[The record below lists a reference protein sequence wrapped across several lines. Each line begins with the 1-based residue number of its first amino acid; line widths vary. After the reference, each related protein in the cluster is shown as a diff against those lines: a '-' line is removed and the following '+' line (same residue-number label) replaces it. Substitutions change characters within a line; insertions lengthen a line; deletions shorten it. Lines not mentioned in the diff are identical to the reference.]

1 MKLPAFQGLLHFLY
15 TGWVDLGNDMSL
27 ALELMIA
34 ATKYAAPQL
43 KRFCELYIAEMISL
57 QNIIEILYIS
67 ELHQVGFLNSSLG
80 TNLTNCFCVFS
91 VIFFV
96 FRLIY

>member
-67 ELHQVGFLNSSLG
+67 ELHQVGYSDLLHGHKSHKLFL
-80 TNLTNCFCVFS
+80 CFF
-91 VIFFV
+91 
-96 FRLIY
+96 L